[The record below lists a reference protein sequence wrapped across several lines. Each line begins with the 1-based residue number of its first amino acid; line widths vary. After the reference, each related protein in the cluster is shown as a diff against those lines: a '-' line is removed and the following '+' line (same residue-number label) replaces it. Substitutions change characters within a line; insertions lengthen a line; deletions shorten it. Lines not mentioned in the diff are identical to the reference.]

1 MLIGRSMGKV
11 CLIPNEVVETIF
23 VVGLSHQTGRVANHY
38 DLGWVLVQSRRR
50 LQGGEAKTLVLA
62 QE

>member
-1 MLIGRSMGKV
+1 MGKV